1 MEDGRIDN
9 QLNLALTLPKE
20 QLEKSEELSVG
31 YNPEEKSWE
40 VIVKYN
46 SSLDRIREELGA
58 RVTELLNEYAVI
70 VIEENKIE
78 QLSNYPEIEFIE
90 KPKSLYFEVTEGIA
104 ASCVPPLWEAPN
116 KLSGKNVLVAIIDS
130 GIDYSHPDFRNEDG
144 TTRILYLWDQT
155 GITASKESSE
165 PLEVESGILYTSE
178 DINRALLAG
187 NRMEQLRIVDEI
199 DPSGHGTHVAGI
211 ACGNGRASRGIN
223 RGVAYESTMLIV
235 KLGSS
240 VSGSFPK
247 TTQLMTAVDFSIRIA
262 IKERLPL
269 VINISFGN
277 NYGSHDGNS
286 LLEQYLNSVANLW
299 EVSIVV
305 GTGNE
310 GAERGHAA
318 GKLSMSPQGNPL
330 PQTIELSV
338 GGGETSI
345 NVQLWKNF
353 YDEFD
358 VEVIAPDGQSTGPL
372 RILPGKQEYS
382 IGRTQLAV
390 FYGEPKPINRAQE
403 LFFVFLPKDLTM
415 DSGVWQFR
423 LTPRQIVS
431 GEYQF
436 WLPTAGA
443 LNESTGFLRANV
455 VNTITIPST
464 AGRVISVGAYDART
478 DSYAYF
484 SGRGVETL
492 NRQIKPELVA
502 PGVDIISAAPGG
514 GYDTRT
520 GTSMATPFVT
530 GTAAL
535 LMQWGIVQGRDPYL
549 YGEKLKAYLI
559 RGARHL
565 PGFTQYPNPQV
576 GFGALCAKNSL
587 PVS

>member
-1 MEDGRIDN
+1 MEDGRLDN
-9 QLNLALTLPKE
+9 QLNLALTLPKQ

-46 SSLDRIREELGA
+46 SSLDLIREELGA
-58 RVTELLNEYAVI
+58 RVTELLNEYAI
-70 VIEENKIE
+70 LVIEESKIE

-116 KLSGKNVLVAIIDS
+116 GLSGKNVLVAIIDS

-155 GITASKESSE
+155 GIAASKESSE

-187 NRMEQLRIVDEI
+187 NRMEQLKIVDEI

-247 TTQLMTAVDFSIRIA
+247 TTQLMTAVDFSIRTA
-262 IKERLPL
+262 IRERLPL

-318 GKLSMSPQGNPL
+318 GTLSMSPQGNPL

-382 IGRTQLAV
+382 IGRTQLAI

-415 DSGVWQFR
+415 DSGIWQFQ

-455 VNTITIPST
+455 INTITIPST

>member
-247 TTQLMTAVDFSIRIA
+247 TTQLMTAVDFSIRTA

>member
-247 TTQLMTAVDFSIRIA
+247 TTQLMTAVDFSIRTA

-382 IGRTQLAV
+382 IRRTQLAV